1 MPNPVA
7 ARSKVW
13 VCGPLLTGIGLWDPA
28 GQGCLS
34 LVSEVRCQVEE
45 SAKGRSLVQRIPTEC
60 DLETSTMRRL
70 RTTKAV
76 ES

>member
-7 ARSKVW
+7 ARSKVG
-13 VCGPLLTGIGLWDPA
+13 VCGRLLTGIGLWDPA
-28 GQGCLS
+28 GHGCLS
-34 LVSEVRCQVEE
+34 LVCEVRCQVEDA
-45 SAKGRSLVQRIPTEC
+45 AKGRSLVQRIPTEC
-60 DLETSTMRRL
+60 DLETSIMRRF